1 MMYTI
6 FYGFV
11 ESFSSASS
19 VDLKGTAMDGV
30 FAIGAR
36 VDWLK
41 FVDEVVEVEAEQS
54 FLVAEQLQV
63 SIMSV

>member
-19 VDLKGTAMDGV
+19 VDLKGTAMSDGV

-54 FLVAEQLQV
+54 FLVAE
-63 SIMSV
+63 

>member
-11 ESFSSASS
+11 ERFLSASR

-30 FAIGAR
+30 FTIGAR

-54 FLVAEQLQV
+54 FPVAE
-63 SIMSV
+63 